1 MLKELNIYLLY
12 NILSGII
19 IIKVRKHF
27 NNMENNI
34 LNVKWKQWYVEQS
47 IGFWLE
53 KYIIYSLD
61 EYKLE

>member
-1 MLKELNIYLLY
+1 MK
-12 NILSGII
+12 
-19 IIKVRKHF
+19 
-27 NNMENNI
+27 NNI